1 MRVAP
6 MPLWLGFLSRREF
19 CIRQLP
25 MRPST
30 SGASSGMSTV
40 AGMDADIERLLG
52 GSDPSDALPA
62 PHTALSGEQLMAR
75 KMIRS
80 ALADAARPGEGMK
93 VTRQREDARAWLMD
107 AAALLSARVCFEA
120 LGIDYDGA
128 KVALEKAWAAGT
140 AIVPKKRYVMNR

>member
-1 MRVAP
+1 
-6 MPLWLGFLSRREF
+6 
-19 CIRQLP
+19 
-25 MRPST
+25 
-30 SGASSGMSTV
+30 MSTV